1 MAEPLEL
8 LEERLLRA
16 GVAPRHVKGY
26 LTELSEHL
34 DDLTAE
40 EETLGCSPLEA
51 RSLAVSR
58 LGDVDTLARAMIS
71 RPELRSWAFRAPW
84 AVFVLVPIVAYQA
97 IIILAIVATKIVGG
111 PRALSAPAY
120 EQLHH
125 VWLPQEILTFWIA
138 PIAIG
143 CVLGFVAGRQKLRF
157 WWPVLGP
164 VLVAIAGSQILVHI
178 DPVRISFFPYLS
190 PLRILG
196 ASRVF
201 LFVGRGVA
209 KTVALMVAPY
219 AVWRLT
225 AALRAWRISLT
236 QARAR

>member
-1 MAEPLEL
+1 VAEPFEV
-8 LEERLLRA
+8 LEEQLLRA

-26 LTELSEHL
+26 LMELSEHL

-40 EETLGCSPLEA
+40 EETVGCSPLEA

-58 LGDVDTLARAMIS
+58 LGDADTLARAMIS

-84 AVFVLVPIVAYQA
+84 AVFVLIPVVAYQA
-97 IIILAIVATKIVGG
+97 ITILTNVAMMVIGG
-111 PRALSAPAY
+111 PSILGLPTS
-120 EQLHH
+120 EQLQHL
-125 VWLPQEILTFWIA
+125 WYAGEILLWWIS

-143 CVLGFVAGRQKLRF
+143 CVLASVAARQKLRF

-178 DPVRISFFPYLS
+178 NPLRISFFPFLS

-196 ASRVF
+196 AARVF

-209 KTVALMVAPY
+209 KIIALMVAPY

-225 AALRAWRISLT
+225 AALLASRIRGATS
-236 QARAR
+236 

>member
-1 MAEPLEL
+1 MAKPFEL

-16 GVAPRHVKGY
+16 GVAPRHVKVY

-34 DDLTAE
+34 DNLAAE
-40 EETLGCSPLEA
+40 AETLGCSALEA

-71 RPELRSWAFRAPW
+71 RPELRSWACRAPW
-84 AVFVLVPIVAYQA
+84 AVFVLVPIVVYQS
-97 IIILAIVATKIVGG
+97 IIILAIVATLFIGG
-111 PRALSAPAY
+111 PRILSLPTF
-120 EQLHH
+120 EQLQH
-125 VWLPQEILTFWIA
+125 VWAAEEILTFRIT

-143 CVLGFVAGRQKLRF
+143 CVLAFVAGRQKLGF

-164 VLVAIAGSQILVHI
+164 VLVAIVCSQVFVHI
-178 DPVRISFFPYLS
+178 DPLRIGLFPYLS

-196 ASRVF
+196 AARVL
-201 LFVGRGVA
+201 LFVGRGVT

-225 AALRAWRISLT
+225 AALRASRIRG
-236 QARAR
+236 AMF

>member
-1 MAEPLEL
+1 VAGPFEL

-16 GVAPRHVKGY
+16 GVAPRHVRGY
-26 LTELSEHL
+26 LRELSEHL

-40 EETLGCSPLEA
+40 EETLGRSPLEA

-84 AVFVLVPIVAYQA
+84 AVFVLVPIVTYQA
-97 IIILAIVATKIVGG
+97 IIILAIVATKVIGG
-111 PRALSAPAY
+111 PRALSAATF
-120 EQLHH
+120 EQLQH
-125 VWLPQEILTFWIA
+125 VWDAQEILTFWIA

-143 CVLGFVAGRQKLRF
+143 SALAFVAGRQKLRF

-164 VLVAIAGSQILVHI
+164 VLVAIAGSQILIHI
-178 DPVRISFFPYLS
+178 NPMGISFFPFLS

-196 ASRVF
+196 AARVF
-201 LFVGRGVA
+201 PFVGRGVA
-209 KTVALMVAPY
+209 KTIALMVTPY
-219 AVWRLT
+219 AIWRLLAT
-225 AALRAWRISLT
+225 LRASRIWGAIS
-236 QARAR
+236 